1 MTEKLDKPDLELAA
15 LEYKTREFMLGLRD
29 LRKRQQHA
37 SALDG
42 QDNAPTITELEIPL
56 NRPSRVI
63 KCEDARVEFV
73 IDELEDFTSISRT
86 MILEAFR
93 SPQRELFEKILG
105 NFRKDMDRFTNDLL
119 LAIRDGQEIRR
130 RIEAS

>member
-1 MTEKLDKPDLELAA
+1 MTDKLDKPDLELAD
-15 LEYKTREFMLGLRD
+15 LEYKTREFMLGLRSM
-29 LRKRQQHA
+29 RKRQQQA
-37 SALDG
+37 SAPDG
-42 QDNAPTITELEIPL
+42 KDNTATITELEVPL
-56 NRPSRVI
+56 NRPSRMVRT
-63 KCEDARVEFV
+63 EDANVEFV
-73 IDELEDFTSISRT
+73 IDELEDFTSISQT

-105 NFRKDMDRFTNDLL
+105 NFRKDMDRFANDLL